1 MMRWSWPLAML
12 GLLAGCACKAPANH
26 ADANVDVSGIER
38 IQIEYRHMGWD
49 NIEEHYTL
57 VPRGEVFVLRSSYES
72 RNHVQRRDSSTVPTT
87 KVRDLVGA
95 VESPAWTR
103 SRGIHQL
110 ASTLKPKQ
118 FLPTG
123 EETFFPSPKCSRSEQ
138 RILAGQSMKQ
148 RGVAATLDAFYGDGL
163 SWTDDYPL
171 ATVQI
176 VRRDGTRTTLHS
188 NSQKALLLPWTLG
201 APQSSTSLTAKNWS
215 IPISEALRAILPE
228 DSYLQDRLDGIA
240 FMVDRIRS
248 NTATDTVRQCDAL
261 RERTGKQ
268 PR

>member
-1 MMRWSWPLAML
+1 MMRWSLPLAML
-12 GLLAGCACKAPANH
+12 GLLAGCACKTPADH
-26 ADANVDVSGIER
+26 ADANIDLNGIER

-57 VPRGEVFVLRSSYES
+57 VPRGEGFVLRFSYES
-72 RNHVQRRDSSTVPTT
+72 RNHVQRNDSRTVPIAM
-87 KVRDLVGA
+87 VRGLIAA
-95 VESPAWTR
+95 VQAPEWTR

-110 ASTLKPKQ
+110 ASTLRQKQ

-123 EETFFPSPKCSRSEQ
+123 EETFFPSPKCSKSEQ

-176 VRRDGTRTTLHS
+176 VRRDGTRTTFHS
-188 NSQKALLLPWTLG
+188 NSQKALLLPWTPG
-201 APQSSTSLTAKNWS
+201 APQSSTSVTAENWS
-215 IPISEALRAILPE
+215 IPISETLRAILPE

-248 NTATDTVRQCDAL
+248 NTVTDTIRQCDAL
-261 RERTGKQ
+261 RERTEKQ
-268 PR
+268 PW